1 MDDTKPE
8 TRKGKVIVRRDG
20 ENLIREFEMPTD
32 RTDVPVEEN
41 LGIWAR
47 FKKMI

>member
-1 MDDTKPE
+1 
-8 TRKGKVIVRRDG
+8 
-20 ENLIREFEMPTD
+20 MPTD

-47 FKKMI
+47 FKKMIWL